1 MTAIKL
7 PGQLELPT
15 VIDHTK
21 NKSEL
26 DQQLIDA
33 WSEKKRYLGWPV
45 TEEST
50 EMARKL
56 LGADHPALAVAA
68 EVIPREFKLAK
79 LLRDYE
85 NRPTSE
91 TWSRI
96 QALAAEILK

>member
-15 VIDHTK
+15 VIDHQPFRDSFLHQCREK
-21 NKSEL
+21 GEL
-26 DQQLIDA
+26 GYQI
-33 WSEKKRYLGWPV
+33 
-45 TEEST
+45 
-50 EMARKL
+50 
-56 LGADHPALAVAA
+56 
-68 EVIPREFKLAK
+68 AK
-79 LLRDYE
+79 LLLDYE